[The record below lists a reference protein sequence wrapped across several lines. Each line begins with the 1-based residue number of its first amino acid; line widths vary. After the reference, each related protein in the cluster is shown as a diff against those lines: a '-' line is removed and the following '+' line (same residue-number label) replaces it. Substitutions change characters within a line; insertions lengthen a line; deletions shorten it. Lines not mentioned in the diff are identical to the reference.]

1 MQDIGHILTL
11 EDISNRM
18 WSAEERLE
26 YDGWVLQCSGGYTRR
41 PNSVS
46 ILSSSC
52 LPINEKVAFC
62 EAHYAQRKLPTIFKI
77 VPPLGLDNTE
87 AVLDAHG
94 YERDQMNSVQ
104 TLSLG
109 QVDIQNDGAFYDEF
123 RDDWMDAFARM
134 KHLSSAHITAH
145 AKILGRIPFAC
156 CYAYVRRENDIV
168 GVALGVCGEGYYG
181 VYDVV
186 TDERWRG
193 QGIAKEVMTTLL
205 AQGKAM
211 GAHTVFLQMSR
222 DNVSALRLYAG
233 LGFQEVYPYVYRV
246 QNSAG

>member
-26 YDGWVLQCSGGYTRR
+26 YDGWVLQCAGGYTRR

-62 EAHYAQRKLPTIFKI
+62 EAHYAQRNLPTIFKI

-94 YERDQMNSVQ
+94 YERDQVNSVQ
-104 TLSLG
+104 TLALANASEAEG
-109 QVDIQNDGAFYDEF
+109 TFYDEF
-123 RDDWMDAFARM
+123 RDEWMQAFARM
-134 KHLSSAHITAH
+134 KHLSPTHITAH
-145 AKILGRIPFAC
+145 AKILGRIPFPC
-156 CYAYVRRENDIV
+156 CYAFVRRENDIV

-181 VYDVV
+181 VFDVV

-193 QGIAKEVMTTLL
+193 QGIAKEVMMTLL

-211 GAHTVFLQMSR
+211 GAHTAFLQMSR
-222 DNVSALRLYAG
+222 DNVSAFRLYAG
-233 LGFQEVYPYVYRV
+233 LGFQESYPYVYRV
-246 QNSAG
+246 RDSAR